1 MAAMK
6 RVVILGRGGS
16 GKSALAG
23 RLGAITGLPVIE
35 LDKHFWRPGLE
46 ATPPDQWEAVQRE
59 LVRDETWIM
68 DGDLG
73 PYDVPDVRLQAADT
87 VILLD
92 FSFWRCAWRAIRRS
106 RERAD
111 FWRWVW
117 AYRRRSRPLLLTAIA
132 THASDADLHVI
143 RNPRALTRF
152 VAQVTTGQIPGRP

>member
-1 MAAMK
+1 MQ

-16 GKSALAG
+16 GKSTLAA
-23 RLGAITGLPVIE
+23 RLGLITGLPVIE
-35 LDKHFWRPGLE
+35 LDEHFWRPGLE
-46 ATPPDQWEAVQRE
+46 ATPPEQWAAVQRE
-59 LVRDETWIM
+59 LVRAEAWIM

-73 PYDVPDVRLQAADT
+73 PYDVPDVRLRAADT

-117 AYRRRSRPLLLTAIA
+117 AYRRRSRPLLLAAIEA
-132 THASDADLHVI
+132 HAGDANLHVL
-143 RNPRALTRF
+143 RNPRTVRRF
-152 VAQVTTGQIPGRP
+152 VARVTTGRASSRP